1 MSVNNK
7 FMTTPDSNLQKLLFR
22 EIIFY
27 VEYNKIK
34 KVPGRILD
42 DVNFNNDEDIEYFK

>member
-1 MSVNNK
+1 MSVHNK
-7 FMTTPDSNLQKLLFR
+7 FMTTPDNNLQKLLFP

-42 DVNFNNDEDIEYFK
+42 DVNFNNVEDIEYFK